1 MNMLLFQFSGTPPR
15 IDKNTIDYSQ
25 TEVQPAD
32 TDPIPFSFMNDRVW
46 IDVRNILIFFIFFE
60 KKKHQVHHTYLLNN
74 LVYYFVLLLI

>member
-1 MNMLLFQFSGTPPR
+1 MLLFQFSGTPPR

-46 IDVRNILIFFIFFE
+46 IDVSKKYLDIFYIFWE
-60 KKKHQVHHTYLLNN
+60 KKTSSPSYLS
-74 LVYYFVLLLI
+74 FK